1 MSRKTQKKLR
11 KLLTLVSC
19 AVLLVC
25 VTIGATVAYLTSQ
38 DQVVNTFTVGN
49 VAITLD
55 EADVNPDGTYVNGVN
70 QRVDKNEYHLLP
82 GHSYIKD
89 PTIYV
94 DNDSEDCYIYV
105 KIVNQIPDI
114 EKGDAADTNNGEYLS
129 IAKQMENKG
138 WKQLVVDGVSVSGV
152 FYATKTVAGN
162 ETTAVFSKNDTVKV
176 FDGFTLD
183 NDAVVAR
190 YAPVV
195 DKDGKIISQSKIEI
209 TAYAIQKD
217 GFNTPEDAWAAANL
231 LG

>member
-25 VTIGATVAYLTSQ
+25 VTIGATVAYLTSTAT
-38 DQVVNTFTVGN
+38 VTNTFTVGN

-55 EADVNPDGTYVNGVN
+55 EADVNPDGT
-70 QRVDKNEYHLLP
+70 QDTDARVTENEYHLLP
-82 GHSYIKD
+82 GHSSIKD
-89 PTIYV
+89 PTV
-94 DNDSEDCYIYV
+94 HVADGSEDCYIYV
-105 KIVNQIPDI
+105 KIVNQISDI
-114 EKGDAADTNNGEYLS
+114 EKDDNPAADGEYLS
-129 IAKQMENKG
+129 IAQQMTDNG
-138 WKQLVVDGVSVSGV
+138 WNQLVVNNTVVSGV
-152 FYATKTVAGN
+152 FYATKTVGETTTEVFSAGN
-162 ETTAVFSKNDTVKV
+162 DVKV

-183 NDAVVAR
+183 NDAEVAD

-195 DKDGKIISQSKIEI
+195 DEDGKITSQSKIEI

-217 GFNTPEDAWAAANL
+217 GFDTPAEAWAAAKL

>member
-25 VTIGATVAYLTSQ
+25 VTIGATVAYLTSTAT
-38 DQVVNTFTVGN
+38 VTNTFTVGN

-55 EADVNPDGTYVNGVN
+55 EADVNPDGTYTTNVNN
-70 QRVDKNEYHLLP
+70 RVDENEYHLLP

-89 PTIYV
+89 PTV
-94 DNDSEDCYIYV
+94 HVADGSEDCYIYV
-105 KIVNQIPDI
+105 KIVNQISDI
-114 EKGDAADTNNGEYLS
+114 EKDDNPAADGEYLS
-129 IAKQMENKG
+129 IAQQMTDNG
-138 WKQLVVDGVSVSGV
+138 WNQLVVNNTVVSGV
-152 FYATKTVAGN
+152 FYATKTVGETTTEVFSAGN
-162 ETTAVFSKNDTVKV
+162 DVKV

-183 NDAVVAR
+183 NDAEVAD

-195 DKDGKIISQSKIEI
+195 DEDGKITSQSKIEI

-217 GFNTPEDAWAAANL
+217 GFDTPADAWAAAKL

>member
-25 VTIGATVAYLTSQ
+25 VTIGATVAYLTSTAT
-38 DQVVNTFTVGN
+38 VTNTFTVGN

-55 EADVNPDGTYVNGVN
+55 EADVNPDGTYTTNVNN
-70 QRVDKNEYHLLP
+70 RVDENDYHLLP

-89 PTIYV
+89 PTIHV
-94 DNDSEDCYIYV
+94 ADGSEDCYIYV
-105 KIVNQIPDI
+105 KIVNEIAED
-114 EKGDAADTNNGEYLS
+114 EKGGNEAAEGEYLS
-129 IAKQMENKG
+129 IAQQMTNNG
-138 WKQLVVDGVSVSGV
+138 WKQLVVNNTAVSGV
-152 FYATKTVAGN
+152 FYATKKVGETTTDVFSAGN
-162 ETTAVFSKNDTVKV
+162 DVKV

-183 NDAVVAR
+183 NDAEVAD

-195 DKDGKIISQSKIEI
+195 DEDGKITSQSKIEI

-217 GFNTPEDAWAAANL
+217 GFDTPAEAWAAAKL